1 MERKRTLRTLC
12 FVLCAC
18 LLLGAA
24 PVYADTLSEDDAI
37 ELVFD
42 NIYRNFVG
50 QETPPWDKQAVP
62 GFEDSEVIQY
72 FIEVTM
78 YGEYEGYRGF
88 LMRYE
93 EPVTYYVMGD
103 PQGTDVDQLAYLAET
118 LNTIEGYPGIS
129 RTWDENAAKI
139 KVMFSDEATYER
151 YFGLDVPS
159 GSWGYASCWYYTD
172 PAYLGELSNTYV
184 WISNEA
190 WPRVDRDSIICEEFI
205 QGQGM
210 LNDPSYGYYSIFD
223 QNRNDCDW
231 PSPLD
236 WAVVR
241 LLYDPRMDRGF
252 TEAEARRAAQLIL
265 DSWK

>member
-12 FVLCAC
+12 FVLCVC

-24 PVYADTLSEDDAI
+24 PVYADTLSEEDAI

-103 PQGTDVDQLAYLAET
+103 PQGTDEAQLAYLAET

-129 RTWDENAAKI
+129 RTWDESAAKI

-151 YFGLDVPS
+151 
-159 GSWGYASCWYYTD
+159 
-172 PAYLGELSNTYV
+172 
-184 WISNEA
+184 
-190 WPRVDRDSIICEEFI
+190 
-205 QGQGM
+205 
-210 LNDPSYGYYSIFD
+210 
-223 QNRNDCDW
+223 
-231 PSPLD
+231 
-236 WAVVR
+236 
-241 LLYDPRMDRGF
+241 
-252 TEAEARRAAQLIL
+252 
-265 DSWK
+265 

>member
-1 MERKRTLRTLC
+1 M
-12 FVLCAC
+12 
-18 LLLGAA
+18 
-24 PVYADTLSEDDAI
+24 
-37 ELVFD
+37 
-42 NIYRNFVG
+42 
-50 QETPPWDKQAVP
+50 
-62 GFEDSEVIQY
+62 
-72 FIEVTM
+72 
-78 YGEYEGYRGF
+78 
-88 LMRYE
+88 
-93 EPVTYYVMGD
+93 
-103 PQGTDVDQLAYLAET
+103 
-118 LNTIEGYPGIS
+118 
-129 RTWDENAAKI
+129 
-139 KVMFSDEATYER
+139 
-151 YFGLDVPS
+151 
-159 GSWGYASCWYYTD
+159 
-172 PAYLGELSNTYV
+172 

-236 WAVVR
+236 WAVIR